1 MKKKKEEKW
10 HRMENEKMEEGERG
24 KREVLGKNKRV
35 REMENRGKKENI
47 GGRNMQDVERTD
59 GSRGVGDEG
68 SGRESALG
76 KNKGERWRK
85 ER

>member
-1 MKKKKEEKW
+1 
-10 HRMENEKMEEGERG
+10 MEEGERG

-35 REMENRGKKENI
+35 REMESRGKKENI
-47 GGRNMQDVERTD
+47 GGRNMQDVERTS
-59 GSRGVGDEG
+59 GRRGVGDEG
-68 SGRESALG
+68 SGRESVLR